1 MLCSYAVLATRM
13 VIVLVCAILP
23 LGFLKTQSIPLC
35 NLVNDVNRKNLGQYL
50 HGCLA
55 FKHCMQLYSKV
66 TIVVFKKS
74 VIKNFNFVL
83 VR

>member
-23 LGFLKTQSIPLC
+23 LVFFLKIQSIPFCDLFS
-35 NLVNDVNRKNLGQYL
+35 DVNRKILGQYL

-55 FKHCMQLYSKV
+55 FKHCMQLHSKV
-66 TIVVFKKS
+66 TIVAFKKS
-74 VIKNFNFVL
+74 VIKNL
-83 VR
+83 